1 MSHRRALLRIP
12 TLLSFVLAAAFALPA
27 TTAVA
32 KPPPPPGGTT
42 TTVAT
47 AYAGHAYGLSVAA
60 TALANLVKLGPVV
73 VSDTGELPSTGG
85 DVERALLTADVALS
99 GVSLDADVV
108 DAIVVG
114 SGLTTDA
121 NAETVGLT
129 GGVDGLLNISAGII
143 QAQATAT
150 CPTTSTT
157 PVFAGHASLANV
169 AVTLLGQPIAIAANP
184 APNTTID
191 LLNGVV
197 RIVLNEQ
204 KMVGGRLVVNALHIS
219 VNGALSLLSTVASA
233 DIVVSHAEAGITC
246 ATSPNGGGP
255 NCPVKDFMTGG
266 GQLVSSTGAGVSFGF
281 VGGMKNP
288 GLMGHFNAVDH
299 GTGKHIQGS
308 TVTAYTAT
316 GPTSR
321 QITYDNGALV
331 ANAADNGEPG
341 TNDTLSFTGG
351 YNGNPI
357 AYGNIQLHHPD
368 GCPAL
373 TTSGGGGKNH

>member
-1 MSHRRALLRIP
+1 MSHRIPIFRMP
-12 TLLSFVLAAAFALPA
+12 TLIAFSLAAALALP

-32 KPPPPPGGTT
+32 KPPGGPTGGTT
-42 TTVAT
+42 TTIAT
-47 AYAGHAYGLSVAA
+47 AYSGHAYGLSAAA
-60 TALANLVKLGPVV
+60 TALADLVKVGPVV

-85 DVERALLTADVALS
+85 EVERALLTANVALS
-99 GVSLDADVV
+99 GVALDADVV
-108 DAIVVG
+108 DALVVG

-129 GGVDGLLNISAGII
+129 GGVDGLLTISAGVI
-143 QAQATAT
+143 QAQSTAS
-150 CPTTSTT
+150 CPTTGTT

-169 AVTLLGQPIAIAANP
+169 AVTLLGLPVAIAANP
-184 APNTTID
+184 APNTTIN

-197 RIVLNEQ
+197 KIVLNEQ
-204 KMVGGRLVVNALHIS
+204 MMVGGRLVVNALHIT
-219 VNGALSLLSTVASA
+219 VNGPLSLLSTVASA

-246 ATSPNGGGP
+246 ATSTTGGGQ
-255 NCPVKDFMTGG
+255 CPVKDFMTGG
-266 GQLVSSTGAGVSFGF
+266 GQLRSSTGAGVSFGF

-299 GTGKHIQGS
+299 GTGQHIQGS
-308 TVTAYTAT
+308 TVSAYTAT

-357 AYGNIQLHHPD
+357 AYGNIQLHHPA
-368 GCPAL
+368 GCPAM
-373 TTSGGGGKNH
+373 TTSGGGKNH